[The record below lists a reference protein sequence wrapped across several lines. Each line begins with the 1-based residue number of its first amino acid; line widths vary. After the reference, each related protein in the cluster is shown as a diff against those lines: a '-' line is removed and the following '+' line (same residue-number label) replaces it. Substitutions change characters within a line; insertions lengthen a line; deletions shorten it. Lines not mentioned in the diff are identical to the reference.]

1 VIRSC
6 LDRLDRLVIL
16 MEWQVQ
22 EAKQRFSELIR
33 TAQVDG
39 PQIVTRHGEQI
50 AVVIE
55 ISEYR
60 HLQGQ
65 PGDFK
70 DYLRSGPDFE
80 ELDLSRAAE
89 EPRSIDWA
97 DRG

>member
-1 VIRSC
+1 
-6 LDRLDRLVIL
+6 
-16 MEWQVQ
+16 MAEWQVQ

-33 TAQVDG
+33 TAQIDG

-65 PGDFK
+65 STEFK
-70 DYLRSGPDFE
+70 DYLRGGPDFE
-80 ELDLSRAAE
+80 ELDLGRAADA
-89 EPRSIDWA
+89 PRSIDWA
-97 DRG
+97 DQG